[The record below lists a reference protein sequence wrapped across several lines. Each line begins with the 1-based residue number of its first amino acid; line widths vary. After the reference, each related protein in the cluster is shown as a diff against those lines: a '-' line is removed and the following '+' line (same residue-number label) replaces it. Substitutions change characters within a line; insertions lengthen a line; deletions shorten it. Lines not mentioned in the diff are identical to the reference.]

1 MASDDISLELF
12 PEMDG
17 VDLIQKVDLFHTLG
31 FEDTLAL
38 AGIARVE
45 KFTVGAKL
53 IEQDSLAQALYIIRD
68 GNVAVTRRD
77 SRGQEDKLARLGP
90 GALVGEMSLI
100 ESDLASANVVA
111 DGDVEAL
118 VIPRKEFE
126 QLLDE
131 NERLALHVYKAFC
144 RSLSARLRKT
154 TIALSEAR

>member
-1 MASDDISLELF
+1 
-12 PEMDG
+12 
-17 VDLIQKVDLFHTLG
+17 
-31 FEDTLAL
+31 
-38 AGIARVE
+38 
-45 KFTVGAKL
+45 
-53 IEQDSLAQALYIIRD
+53 
-68 GNVAVTRRD
+68 VAVTRRD